1 MMGDEIK
8 QTDIARVLP
17 PNPSRGAGQ
26 RKRPRRPPQ
35 NPDERVPRKREDDQS
50 SHQIDEYV

>member
-26 RKRPRRPPQ
+26 RKRPRKPPQ
-35 NPDERVPRKREDDQS
+35 KPDERARHKRDDDPS
-50 SHQIDEYV
+50 SHQIDEYA